1 MHQASL
7 FENCAP
13 LASVMPA
20 IKAAMRTVA
29 GAPEGEGR
37 KALPDKI
44 NAVASGSGVRL
55 TAGNVRSISKD
66 TLDKWLAV
74 LTPCIMREIGT
85 PKKRKVVLY
94 SPAALGTGRRVH
106 RKGGAIRLNGTAQ
119 PGGQGRQFRAK
130 FVGIERFSHGRSP
143 ALRLPHPQ
151 TAPALP
157 AGRWHA
163 GETSAAQTLSG
174 AGSRA
179 GPRPARCFPGVLCD
193 WH

>member
-66 TLDKWLAV
+66 TLDKWLSPSDEGIPVHPGCA
-74 LTPCIMREIGT
+74 G
-85 PKKRKVVLY
+85 LY
-94 SPAALGTGRRVH
+94 LATDDPAPLRAMLRSVGLDVM
-106 RKGGAIRLNGTAQ
+106 TAKT
-119 PGGQGRQFRAK
+119 AK
-130 FVGIERFSHGRSP
+130 
-143 ALRLPHPQ
+143 
-151 TAPALP
+151 
-157 AGRWHA
+157 
-163 GETSAAQTLSG
+163 SANTVA
-174 AGSRA
+174 
-179 GPRPARCFPGVLCD
+179 
-193 WH
+193 H

>member
-66 TLDKWLAV
+66 TLDKWLSPSDEGHPPSILAV
-74 LTPCIMREIGT
+74 LAFYLATDDPAPLRAMLRSVGLDVMTAED
-85 PKKRKVVLY
+85 RKVCEY
-94 SPAALGTGRRVH
+94 GRALIEQKKM
-106 RKGGAIRLNGTAQ
+106 RKRL
-119 PGGQGRQFRAK
+119 RK
-130 FVGIERFSHGRSP
+130 LEDE
-143 ALRLPHPQ
+143 L
-151 TAPALP
+151 
-157 AGRWHA
+157 
-163 GETSAAQTLSG
+163 
-174 AGSRA
+174 
-179 GPRPARCFPGVLCD
+179 
-193 WH
+193 